1 MKLLLCLRPCLTL
14 GDRIAA
20 DPALAAGL
28 GHARLGHLHVFKKWL
43 PAESPLVQRVLDIDD
58 AERPSFFRDLQFS
71 AKEIAQAA
79 RLEVRTKV
87 TLGQSNAASEATHAA
102 YETEPLL
109 DSAGGWPV
117 RLPQR
122 IFLSKPPAA
131 GTIAHVDQWTGEYV
145 MDNATADL
153 LRATRLTG
161 WQLHPVWKPKTRAPE
176 PAFGQ
181 HLRTETLLPPALR
194 TFSAFGAFPCGPN
207 VPPRRHG
214 LIAYDAAALQ
224 DAPDFARTAEPWE
237 AWDIPEW
244 TVSQAVR
251 AFYEANGLR
260 GWTFW
265 PLLQEGTALFDEHE
279 SLWSRT
285 IERVRQRSGK
295 LFV

>member
-1 MKLLLCLRPCLTL
+1 MKLLLCLRPCLSL
-14 GDRIAA
+14 GEKIAA

-28 GHARLGHLHVFKKWL
+28 GHARLAHLHVFKKWVD
-43 PAESPLVQRVLDIDD
+43 AASPLVQRVLDIDD
-58 AERPSFFRDLQFS
+58 AERPSFFRDLRFT
-71 AKEIAQAA
+71 AKEIAQAP

-87 TLGQSNAASEATHAA
+87 TIGQSPAAAEATHAA
-102 YETEPLL
+102 YAEESLVETG
-109 DSAGGWPV
+109 SGWPV

-145 MDNATADL
+145 MDNATADA

-161 WQLHPVWKPKTRAPE
+161 WELAPVWKPKTRTAE

-181 HLRTETLLPPALR
+181 HLRTQALLPPALH
-194 TFSAFGAFPCGPN
+194 TYSAFRAIPCGPRQT
-207 VPPRRHG
+207 PRRHG
-214 LIAYDAAALQ
+214 LIGYSAAALAG
-224 DAPDFARTAEPWE
+224 APDFARTAEPWE

-251 AFYEANGLR
+251 GFYEANGLR
-260 GWTFW
+260 GWAFW
-265 PLLQEGTALFDEHE
+265 PVLQEGTALFDEHE
-279 SLWSRT
+279 ALWEET
-285 IERVRQRSGK
+285 IALVRKGRGE